1 MAEKKLFILKSPF
14 HYLAGGYRDDNR
26 GCRGY
31 EAGKHDGVGIRGTQ
45 FFTQLDSHYWHYRGE
60 GHVYY
65 SKSAHI
71 IAGCVSEMILRIQLF
86 HGSKGEDGGTV
97 ACTEDVGHE
106 AHYDTEIGRAS
117 CRERV

>member
-1 MAEKKLFILKSPF
+1 MTAAITGIKPADMAEKKLFILKSPF

-60 GHVYY
+60 GMFTTAKV
-65 SKSAHI
+65 HI
-71 IAGCVSEMILRIQLF
+71 SLLAVSP
-86 HGSKGEDGGTV
+86 K
-97 ACTEDVGHE
+97 
-106 AHYDTEIGRAS
+106 
-117 CRERV
+117 